1 MGHTWN
7 SSEELDCISVAMET
21 ELCMGHGAER
31 DKRARCHFIT
41 VFITIDTD
49 HAAWP
54 VGRSVGDCLCFVGG
68 KKKLIKMLCLFNCVK
83 FSILLTC
90 QKEQLHFN
98 YSSQLMSL

>member
-21 ELCMGHGAER
+21 KLCMGHGAER
-31 DKRARCHFIT
+31 DKSARCHFIT

-54 VGRSVGDCLCFVGG
+54 VGCSLSDCLCFVEKRGE
-68 KKKLIKMLCLFNCVK
+68 KKKIKDARYVCV
-83 FSILLTC
+83 L
-90 QKEQLHFN
+90 
-98 YSSQLMSL
+98 Y